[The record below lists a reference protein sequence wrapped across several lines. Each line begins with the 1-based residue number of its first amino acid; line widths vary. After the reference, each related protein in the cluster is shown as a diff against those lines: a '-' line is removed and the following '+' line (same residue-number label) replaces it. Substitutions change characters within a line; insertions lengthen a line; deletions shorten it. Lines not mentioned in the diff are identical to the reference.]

1 MAANGKAA
9 DDGRVTDLATATNTR
24 LIEARSFGMAG
35 KWWSGWYY
43 SPPAGTFGTYSTNPS
58 QKQQQW
64 VPLWVPQATAID
76 RIGLEITTAAPSA
89 RTVTLLIY
97 ANDPLTDGPGALWF
111 NAGTID
117 PTGTA
122 GVREI
127 TISETLTRGLW
138 WLSFHTTDQ
147 IYYRGRVGLDPTI
160 GASSGN
166 AYANFPRNTLTNYTE
181 NIKDPATSLSALK
194 TGGNYFG
201 SVHMFVRAA

>member
-9 DDGRVTDLATATNTR
+9 DDGRVTDLATTTNTR
-24 LIEARSFGMAG
+24 LAEARSFGMAG

-43 SPPAGTFGTYSTNPS
+43 SPPAGAFGAYSTNPS

-97 ANDPLTDGPGALWF
+97 ANDPLTNGPGVLWF

-127 TISETLTRGLW
+127 TISKTLTRGLW

-160 GASSGN
+160 GARSGSAYSSS
-166 AYANFPRNTLTNYTE
+166 PRNSLTNYAEDIT
-181 NIKDPATSLSALK
+181 DPAKPLSTLK
-194 TGGNYFG
+194 TGNYIG